1 MAEAQRLEGSEFFA
15 QLFHTTSPP
24 CSYSGPP
31 RPLSLFVR
39 FPAFQVMV
47 ALAPESFHSRVCLRL
62 CTDTQQPRLPDP
74 SPSPSLPSTL
84 QSEVKPILE
93 KLTQDQDVDVK
104 YFAQEAL
111 TGEAAG
117 IQDASGREWGSVR
130 AAFGLG
136 AAVGSGLA
144 AF

>member
-1 MAEAQRLEGSEFFA
+1 
-15 QLFHTTSPP
+15 
-24 CSYSGPP
+24 
-31 RPLSLFVR
+31 
-39 FPAFQVMV
+39 MV

-117 IQDASGREWGSVR
+117 IQDASVREWGSVR

>member
-1 MAEAQRLEGSEFFA
+1 MHL
-15 QLFHTTSPP
+15 
-24 CSYSGPP
+24 C
-31 RPLSLFVR
+31 
-39 FPAFQVMV
+39 
-47 ALAPESFHSRVCLRL
+47 VCV
-62 CTDTQQPRLPDP
+62 CADTQQPRLSDP

-84 QSEVKPILE
+84 QSEVKPVLE

-111 TGEAAG
+111 TGEASGIRDAG
-117 IQDASGREWGSVR
+117 RSGWGSAR
-130 AAFGLG
+130 AMLGLG